1 MILRSV
7 LDHNADT
14 HSHTQIDAYSH
25 THTHAKLPR
34 CSLSRL
40 DDDTA
45 LLHVVCVC
53 VSERECVRVCVRVC
67 VGVCV
72 RVCVGVCVSV
82 SVRS

>member
-1 MILRSV
+1 MGSLKLQVSFVEYSLFYRALLQKRPMILRSV

-45 LLHVVCVC
+45 LLHVCVCVC
-53 VSERECVRVCVRVC
+53 E
-67 VGVCV
+67 
-72 RVCVGVCVSV
+72 
-82 SVRS
+82 